1 MPIPYGRQSID
12 EDDVRAVVEV
22 LKGDWLTQGPNVGAF
37 EEAFADACGAQY
49 AVAFSSGTAALHA
62 AVLAAGLEPG
72 QELLTS
78 SMTFLASANC
88 GAYAGAT
95 PTFADIDP
103 TTWNINGETMAA
115 AASERTRVA
124 VPVHYAGL
132 PVPMEEIRAA
142 LGDDVRIVEDACH
155 ALGGHLGGE
164 PVGSCAHSDMACFS
178 LHPVKA
184 IATGEGGMV
193 TTCDPELRDR
203 LRLYRNHG
211 MTKAPELLERQDGPW
226 YYEQHLLG
234 FNYRLTD
241 LQSALGHSQLGKLA
255 AFVKRRNEVA
265 ARYREGLAGL
275 ESVELPPQAPE
286 GSLHAYHLFVI
297 RLRAGAE
304 ARLGL
309 FAFLR
314 DREIFS
320 QVHYY
325 PVHLQPYYRR
335 NFGYGPG
342 LCPEAERHYEG
353 ALSLPCFPALTGE
366 EQERVIE
373 SVREF
378 AAA

>member
-1 MPIPYGRQSID
+1 MPIPYGRQTID
-12 EDDVRAVVEV
+12 EDDVSAVVEI
-22 LKGDWLTQGPNVGAF
+22 LRGDWLTQGPAVAAF
-37 EEAFADACGAQY
+37 EEAFADACGAPY

-62 AVLAAGLEPG
+62 AALSAGLEPG

-103 TTWNINGETMAA
+103 ATWNISGETLAA
-115 AASERTRVA
+115 AAGERTRVA

-132 PVPMEEIRAA
+132 PLPMEEIRAA

-155 ALGGHLGGE
+155 ALGGHYDGE

-184 IATGEGGMV
+184 IAAGEGGMV
-193 TTCDPELRDR
+193 TTRDPELRER
-203 LRLYRNHG
+203 LLLYRNHG
-211 MTKAPELLERQDGPW
+211 MTKDPELLEREDGPW

-234 FNYRLTD
+234 FNFRLTD
-241 LQSALGHSQLGKLA
+241 IQSALGHSQLGKLA
-255 AFVKRRNEVA
+255 AFVERRNEVA
-265 ARYREGLAGL
+265 ARYREGLGGI
-275 ESVELPPQAPE
+275 EGVELPPEAPA

-297 RLRAGAE
+297 RLRDAE
-304 ARLGL
+304 ARRGL
-309 FAFLR
+309 YDFLR
-314 DREIFS
+314 EREIFS

-325 PVHLQPYYRR
+325 PVHLQPFYRHDY
-335 NFGYGPG
+335 GYEPG

-353 ALSLPCFPALTGE
+353 ALSLPCFPALTSE
-366 EQERVIE
+366 EHERVIE

-378 AAA
+378 TAA